1 MNYIKHFLSI
11 IIMLIIPFFVYTGLE
26 LLLFKD
32 DDYYNEAE
40 QNLTKEEYRK
50 LIEEDEYRNEKNKK
64 IHEISRLTIG
74 ISIILLS
81 YYFKL
86 DVWGVSAGGT
96 ILILTYLIPKLFKLT
111 RGMQFIV
118 AGISIIILTYIVN
131 EYFNKKKI

>member
-11 IIMLIIPFFVYTGLE
+11 IIMIIIPFFVYTGLE

-32 DDYYNEAE
+32 KDYYMKARNTLSNQEYNEFKRNDF
-40 QNLTKEEYRK
+40 QK
-50 LIEEDEYRNEKNKK
+50 NEKNRK
-64 IHEISRLTIG
+64 IHEISRITIG

-81 YYFKL
+81 YYSKL

-96 ILILTYLIPKLFKLT
+96 ILILTYLIPKLFELT
-111 RGMQFIV
+111 RGSQFIV

>member
-11 IIMLIIPFFVYTGLE
+11 IIMLVIPFFVYTGLE

-32 DDYYNEAE
+32 EDYYMKLKNTLSNQEYNEFKRNDF
-40 QNLTKEEYRK
+40 QK
-50 LIEEDEYRNEKNKK
+50 NEKNRK
-64 IHEISRLTIG
+64 IHEISRVTIG

-96 ILILTYLIPKLFKLT
+96 ILILSYLIPKLFELT

-118 AGISIIILTYIVN
+118 AGISIIILIYIVN

>member
-1 MNYIKHFLSI
+1 MNYIKHFLSL
-11 IIMLIIPFFVYTGLE
+11 IIMLIIPFFTNTGLD
-26 LLLFKD
+26 LLLYKD
-32 DDYYNEAE
+32 NDYYMKARNTLS
-40 QNLTKEEYRK
+40 NLEYNQFKENNFK
-50 LIEEDEYRNEKNKK
+50 KNEKYK
-64 IHEISRLTIG
+64 ILHDRLSVIIG

-96 ILILTYLIPKLFKLT
+96 ILILTYLIPKLFELK
-111 RGMQFIV
+111 RGIQFIV